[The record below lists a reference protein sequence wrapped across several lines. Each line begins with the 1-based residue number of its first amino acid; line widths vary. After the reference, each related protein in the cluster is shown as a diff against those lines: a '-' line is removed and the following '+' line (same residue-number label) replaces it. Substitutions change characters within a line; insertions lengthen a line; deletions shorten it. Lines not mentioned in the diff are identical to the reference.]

1 MADQRT
7 ANRRRLGRLSQQDW
21 RSGART
27 ARPFLFKVDGGNIP
41 KLRDN
46 ESSKSF
52 LKRIKDWEKFTG
64 KTYPKSKQLNQIK
77 LRGTGG
83 NKDYSQGS
91 NWADEKKEWVSE
103 TEAALQQDPNLA
115 EDMRKEAF
123 LANPNEK
130 RDYGPGGP
138 IPTNQE
144 ELNKAAEN
152 ERLTKQNRINNASSI
167 LKKADKDG
175 EALEVQNDEVA
186 EKTQELVDTARA
198 EVAAA
203 KENLKTNVFTRHY
216 KTGKRLGVMTKRQR
230 LAYEKEAG
238 TKTFEGQME
247 KYGLDPNDPR
257 RETKYTSKSWRA
269 KQDLLIKQ
277 QEQQNKKEIQ
287 IGGNNKEKQ
296 A

>member
-186 EKTQELVDTARA
+186 EKTQ
-198 EVAAA
+198 
-203 KENLKTNVFTRHY
+203 
-216 KTGKRLGVMTKRQR
+216 
-230 LAYEKEAG
+230 
-238 TKTFEGQME
+238 GQME

-257 RETKYTSKSWRA
+257 RETKYTSKSWRNREDQ
-269 KQDLLIKQ
+269 KRKELLIKQ